1 MTSEGERDIFG
12 KVSPTGTWDHRRG
25 EPRTF
30 AFLWVGFLV
39 VATLFT
45 LIGSG
50 AAGVLTPE
58 SFRPNARLL
67 LTGVALGGCLLWP
80 MFRLCQRLPA
90 CGGVA
95 ACARDLLIVVIG
107 SQAVVWPQRIQP
119 AQWPMESMLALA
131 AFIPAWFL
139 IVGGLLAWALGPGV
153 RGGSVRD
160 AVPRT
165 MEIGGGVRAAYMG
178 AFVVLAL
185 GAAAGVAAMGA
196 PSTESAAPAR
206 LGWLASPVTG
216 VYELTRE
223 RVWLGQLVTIESDH
237 WVGIGLVAGVGVL
250 AWIPALARQRRDD
263 AGAAGAA
270 SDVEG

>member
-1 MTSEGERDIFG
+1 MTSDGERDIFG
-12 KVSPTGTWDHRRG
+12 KVSPTGTWEHRRG

-39 VATLFT
+39 AATLFT
-45 LIGSG
+45 LVGSG
-50 AAGVLTPE
+50 AAGVFTAE

-67 LTGVALGGCLLWP
+67 LTAVALGGCLLWP

-95 ACARDLLIVVIG
+95 ACGRDLLIVVIG

-153 RGGSVRD
+153 RGGLVRD
-160 AVPRT
+160 AVPRS
-165 MEIGGGVRAAYMG
+165 MEMRNGVRALYMG

-185 GAAAGVAAMGA
+185 GAAARVAVGA
-196 PSTESAAPAR
+196 TRDAAADSGGAAR
-206 LGWLASPVTG
+206 AGWLASPVTG

-237 WVGIGLVAGVGVL
+237 WVGIGLVGCVGVL
-250 AWIPALARQRRDD
+250 AWIPALARGRRNASEV
-263 AGAAGAA
+263 AGGR
-270 SDVEG
+270 